1 MARNYDRAVDAK
13 PAEEFDRPLPPVDAY
28 EDSETGLVGR
38 KDRQL
43 PPVHVLGF
51 TADELLAPIEPERY
65 LLPGLVPTEAYT
77 LIAGALSSYKSTLL
91 SYLALWRA
99 TGFDLLNLE
108 PDGAGCEIGPALVVV
123 YEDPDRRFRS
133 RTQRI
138 VQHAHAGIV
147 ATHGKRSASDFLT
160 RIEKNFR
167 RIVFTGQAGATLVC
181 RGPSG
186 VIVPNG
192 SLIDALLAAARGF
205 TTGDLLLGIDPLRLA
220 ITGSQNDDDGADV
233 VVHTLNNIAS
243 ALPNSG
249 IVICSHTTKGDAKDP
264 TEGGGYTAASYS
276 TSGSALYSQHARS
289 NFLISRI
296 KPDKAR
302 ELLDVGHIDVD
313 ELERQPIARL
323 THGRLS
329 HGGESADRYLRN
341 VGGALVPIDKRETRT
356 TADRIHEAFPV
367 VAAAIDRLIVHNVRV
382 SAKALLADDECK
394 RRLGPVREVKK
405 LIDLL
410 EENGFLEFTGTTKNR
425 TGHVT
430 DKGKRHLESMK

>member
-1 MARNYDRAVDAK
+1 MRRNYDQVAEAK
-13 PAEEFDRPLPPVDAY
+13 PSEEFDRPLPPVDVY
-28 EDSETGLVGR
+28 EDSEPAT
-38 KDRQL
+38 KDRNVREL
-43 PPVHVLGF
+43 PPIQVLGF
-51 TADELLAPIEPERY
+51 TTAELLSQIEPERY

-77 LIAGALSSYKSTLL
+77 LIAGALSAYKSTLL
-91 SYLALWRA
+91 TYLALWRA

-108 PDGAGCEIGPALVVV
+108 PDGAGCDIGPALAIV
-123 YEDPDRRFRS
+123 YEDSDRRFRS

-138 VQHAHAGIV
+138 VQHAHAGILEV
-147 ATHGKRSASDFLT
+147 HGKRSASDFLE

-186 VIVPNG
+186 IIQPNESLIVP
-192 SLIDALLAAARGF
+192 LTAAARGF
-205 TTGDLLLGIDPLRLA
+205 TAGDLLIGVDPLRLA

-233 VVHTLNNIAS
+233 VVHTLNRIAS
-243 ALPNSG
+243 SLPNSG
-249 IVICSHTTKGDAKDP
+249 IVICSHTTKGDAKEPAD
-264 TEGGGYTAASYS
+264 GGGYTAASYS

-296 KPDKAR
+296 KADRAR
-302 ELLDVGHIDVD
+302 ELLDVGDIDAD

-341 VGGALVPIDKRETRT
+341 VGGALVPIEKRETRT

-367 VAAAIDRLIVHNVRV
+367 VAAAIDRLIVQNLRV

-394 RRLGPVREVKK
+394 RRLGPVREAKK
-405 LIDLL
+405 IMELL

-425 TGHVT
+425 TGRIT
-430 DKGKRHLESMK
+430 DKGKRHLGALE